1 MIGSEFFAVQKL
13 NSVSIAVC
21 HHFADGEF
29 FKRLWIGSHKDWNIL
44 LLMFMLSKTQYM
56 DISI

>member
-1 MIGSEFFAVQKL
+1 MIGSQKL

-21 HHFADGEF
+21 HHFADAEF
-29 FKRLWIGSHKDWNIL
+29 LKRLWIGSLKDWNIL
-44 LLMFMLSKTQYM
+44 LLMFILSKAQYM